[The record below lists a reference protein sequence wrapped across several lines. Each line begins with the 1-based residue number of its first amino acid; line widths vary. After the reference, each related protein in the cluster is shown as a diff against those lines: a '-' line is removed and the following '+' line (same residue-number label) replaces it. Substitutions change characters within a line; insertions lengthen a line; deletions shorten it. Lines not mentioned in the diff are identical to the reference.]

1 MKNYKELILEQ
12 LKAERIYIE
21 RYVLERKASSLDI
34 IAKMINEVKLKNNLT
49 RSDYDAYDKELLSI
63 DAKISVRKRS
73 LKK

>member
-63 DAKISVRKRS
+63 DTKISVRKKS